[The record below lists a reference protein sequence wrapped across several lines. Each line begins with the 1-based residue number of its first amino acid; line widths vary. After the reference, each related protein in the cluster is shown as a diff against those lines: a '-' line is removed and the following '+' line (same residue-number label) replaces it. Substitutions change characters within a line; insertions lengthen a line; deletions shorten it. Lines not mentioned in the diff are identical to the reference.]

1 MSVIW
6 YVTIFLKKI
15 VDGLFDLLK
24 TCLQVFEKKLKMK
37 QHVKLV
43 HLLEEPRRPLLGCP
57 QCGKVFS
64 KPVV

>member
-1 MSVIW
+1 MTFLFLSLQIW
-6 YVTIFLKKI
+6 
-15 VDGLFDLLK
+15 
-24 TCLQVFEKKLKMK
+24 LQVFDKKLKMK

-43 HLLEEPRRPLLGCP
+43 HLLEEPRRPQSGCP